1 MLFDFSASACPI
13 GDGLVERSVS
23 APAWGADSE
32 FGVLTE
38 VMLAGARHLELVPCN
53 TVSRASVA
61 SGLDCASDLAVEQHD
76 ALARTLERL
85 GVRCRFLPSVPGLP
99 DLTFT
104 RDSSIMTPW
113 GLVLLRLASPHRA
126 GEPAEVRRAA
136 QRWGVPIVGAIED
149 GTVEG
154 GDVCLLRPGL
164 VAIGWSGERTTK
176 AGAEALADIFERRG
190 WRALLTRFDPE
201 YLHLD
206 TLFTMV
212 DRNRAVACGE
222 ALDDGFLATIADL
235 DIGVVP
241 ATCAEVHKLG
251 PNLLSLGRGRVLSS
265 RDNRRINGELERLGY
280 RVEAIDIGQFT
291 RCGGGV
297 HCLTMPLAR
306 LPG

>member
-1 MLFDFSASACPI
+1 MLFDFSAPI
-13 GDGLVERSVS
+13 CSHGDALVER
-23 APAWGADSE
+23 APVRTWGVDSE

-38 VMLAGARHLELVPCN
+38 VMLAAPRHLEIVPCN
-53 TVSRASVA
+53 AVSRASIGA
-61 SGLDCASDLAVEQHD
+61 GLDCSPDLAVEQHD
-76 ALARTLERL
+76 ALARALERA
-85 GVRCRFLPSVPGLP
+85 GVRCRFLANVPGLP

-104 RDSSIMTPW
+104 RDSSLMTPW
-113 GLVLLRLASPHRA
+113 GLILLRLASPHRA
-126 GEPAEVRRAA
+126 AEPAHVGAA
-136 QRWGVPIVGAIED
+136 AARWGVPVLGAIEE

-190 WRALLTRFDPE
+190 WRALLTRFDRQ

-206 TLFTMV
+206 TLFTMI
-212 DRNRAVACGE
+212 DRNRAVACAE

-241 ATCAEVHKLG
+241 ATCAEVHSLG

-265 RDNRRINGELERLGY
+265 QANRRINGELERLGY
-280 RVEAIDIGQFT
+280 QVDAVDIGQFT

-297 HCLTMPLAR
+297 HCLTMPLSR
-306 LPG
+306 YPG

>member
-1 MLFDFSASACPI
+1 MLFDFSASSCAF
-13 GDGLVERSVS
+13 GDQLVEQAAKPV
-23 APAWGADSE
+23 WGADSE
-32 FGVLTE
+32 YGVLTE
-38 VMLAGARHLELVPCN
+38 VMLAGPRYLDLVPCN

-61 SGLDCASDLAVEQHD
+61 AGLQCSSEAAAEQHD
-76 ALARTLERL
+76 ALALTLERA

-104 RDSSIMTPW
+104 RDSSMMTPW
-113 GLVLLRLASPHRA
+113 GLVLLRLAAPHRA
-126 GEPAEVRRAA
+126 DEPAQVRAA
-136 QRWGVPIVGAIED
+136 AARWDIPVAGAIED

-201 YLHLD
+201 FLHLD
-206 TLFTMV
+206 TLFTMI
-212 DRNRAVACGE
+212 DRNRAVACAE

-241 ATCAEVHKLG
+241 ASCAEVHKLG
-251 PNLLSLGRGRVLSS
+251 PNLLSLGRGRVLSAG
-265 RDNRRINGELERLGY
+265 DNRRINGELERLGY
-280 RVEAIDIGQFT
+280 RVEAVDIGQFT

-306 LPG
+306 QPG

>member
-1 MLFDFSASACPI
+1 MLFDFATNPCPH
-13 GDGLVERSVS
+13 GDVLVERS
-23 APAWGADSE
+23 APEPVWGADSE
-32 FGVLTE
+32 YGVLRE
-38 VMLAGARHLELVPCN
+38 VMLAGPRHLELVPCN
-53 TVSRASVA
+53 TVSRANADAGLHCSADTAVA
-61 SGLDCASDLAVEQHD
+61 QHD
-76 ALARTLERL
+76 ALARALEQL

-104 RDSSIMTPW
+104 RDSSVMTPW
-113 GLVLLRLASPHRA
+113 GLVLLRLAASHRQD
-126 GEPAEVRRAA
+126 EPAQVRAA
-136 QRWGVPIVGAIED
+136 AARWDVPIVGAIER

-164 VAIGWSGERTTK
+164 VAIGWSGDRTTK
-176 AGAEALADIFERRG
+176 EGAEELAAIFDRRG

-201 YLHLD
+201 FLHLD

-212 DRNRAVACGE
+212 DRNRAVACVE

-241 ATCAEVHKLG
+241 ATCAEVHALG
-251 PNLLSLGRGRVLSS
+251 PNLLSLGKGRLLSS
-265 RDNRRINGELERLGY
+265 SDNRRINGELERLGY
-280 RVEAIDIGQFT
+280 RVEAVDIGQFT